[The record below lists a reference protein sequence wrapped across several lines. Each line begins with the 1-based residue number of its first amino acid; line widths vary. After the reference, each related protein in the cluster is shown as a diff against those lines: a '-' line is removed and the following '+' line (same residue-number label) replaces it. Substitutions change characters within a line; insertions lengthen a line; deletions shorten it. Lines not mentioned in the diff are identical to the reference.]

1 MGDDKFL
8 PFVERKAGWYK
19 SNRRQTGDQ
28 PLQSYLPGI
37 GPLIVNAQS
46 QTKRQLE
53 TVTSHQYERGAKKH
67 YFYIQNFEIWL
78 SHSLALIVFFPSS

>member
-28 PLQSYLPGI
+28 SLQIYLPDI
-37 GPLIVNAQS
+37 GPLVVSAQP

-53 TVTSHQYERGAKKH
+53 VVMSHHYERGAKKH
-67 YFYIQNFEIWL
+67 IFTYKTLKYGSVI
-78 SHSLALIVFFPSS
+78 A